1 MMGQQGGVQNRLF
14 YSFNLEDHVPSGH
27 LLRGIDQ
34 FFDLGDLRDHLAPFY
49 SHTGRPSIDQRIAAI
64 HQLIF
69 TAESIAGSP
78 CLGAVG

>member
-1 MMGQQGGVQNRLF
+1 MMGPQGGVQNQLF

-49 SHTGRPSIDQRIAAI
+49 SLRCRSDAGLDGRAKRSGVRWCPANDDSSAI
-64 HQLIF
+64 Y
-69 TAESIAGSP
+69 S
-78 CLGAVG
+78 